1 MPSSS
6 LLRQLYNKE
15 QYYLKE
21 IKDLE
26 PKIMV
31 DGKINI
37 TAYNKLQFFRNEIYN
52 LRKKIIFIN
61 RGKGYLGGKLSPI
74 KILHKCL

>member
-1 MPSSS
+1 MSSAPI
-6 LLRQLYNKE
+6 LRELYNKE
-15 QYYLKE
+15 QDYLKE

-26 PKIMV
+26 DKTIV
-31 DGKINI
+31 DGEINI
-37 TAYNKLQFFRNEIYN
+37 EAYNRLQFFRNEIYN

-74 KILHKCL
+74 KIIT